1 MLCYVMLCYVMLCY
15 VMLCYV
21 MLCQVRLGQV
31 RLGQFR
37 LGQVRLLSFTVCYI
51 TSTSCYPEFQELAKK
66 TIIFFCVLLAV
77 HLGTVLVN
85 NQLDSQFFFLIC
97 LFLFSACFEQSC
109 GNHEE
114 SQLYQYDIWNMSLY
128 IGDRLVCRHTCIPDV
143 TYTRCRT
150 DTIDSPDDEHMAVRN
165 MQRTAINIQ
174 GKRTVR
180 QVGYLQGLCRS
191 VRSAEHKI

>member
-1 MLCYVMLCYVMLCY
+1 M
-15 VMLCYV
+15 
-21 MLCQVRLGQV
+21 
-31 RLGQFR
+31 
-37 LGQVRLLSFTVCYI
+37 SFTVCYI

-128 IGDRLVCRHTCIPDV
+128 IGDRLVCRLGWNSVQACIPDGHLYRV
-143 TYTRCRT
+143 TNTRCI
-150 DTIDSPDDEHMAVRN
+150 DKIDS
-165 MQRTAINIQ
+165 
-174 GKRTVR
+174 
-180 QVGYLQGLCRS
+180 
-191 VRSAEHKI
+191 